1 MLALKLKSQTL
12 LSDMGVN
19 QSAIVFVD
27 NSVNRI
33 FKTIDTLKKS
43 FVNIFIFNQEKDLFE
58 FIEMNNADAIF
69 LNLDLIPNDA
79 VILTREIRQK
89 SRESNPFIIIYTDK
103 QDDFVQ
109 ELAFNSGA
117 DSFIS
122 FHNKAA
128 VMELFLK
135 NLLRRRAVSTNNSK
149 REVIIDNERY
159 LIFKNGEA
167 FQLPRKEFK
176 LFELLY
182 NNPEKFFSKTEIA
195 GSIWNDEA
203 IANKRTIDVHIYNIR
218 QFFGKRIVQSQ
229 KGKGY
234 RINKKVVG

>member
-1 MLALKLKSQTL
+1 MS
-12 LSDMGVN
+12 VN
-19 QSAIVFVD
+19 QCTIVFVD

-43 FVNIFIFNQEKDLFE
+43 FLNIFIFNQEKDFFE
-58 FIEMNNADAIF
+58 FIEFNPVDVIF
-69 LNLDLIPNDA
+69 LNLDLVPNDA
-79 VILTREIRQK
+79 VILTKEVRQK
-89 SRESNPFIIIYTDK
+89 TRETNPFIIIYTDK

-117 DSFIS
+117 DSFIN

-128 VMELFLK
+128 VMELYLK
-135 NLLRRRAVSTNNSK
+135 NLLRRRVISTSNLK

-159 LIFKNGEA
+159 LIFKNGEP

-182 NNPEKFFSKTEIA
+182 NSPEKFFTKIEIA
-195 GSIWNDEA
+195 GSVWNDEA

-234 RINKKVVG
+234 RINKKIVG

>member
-1 MLALKLKSQTL
+1 MS
-12 LSDMGVN
+12 VN
-19 QSAIVFVD
+19 SSSIIFVD

-33 FKTIDTLKKS
+33 FKTIDVLKLS
-43 FVNIFIFNQEKDLFE
+43 FTNIVIFNQEKDLFDFLDE
-58 FIEMNNADAIF
+58 NTCDVIF
-69 LNLDLIPNDA
+69 LNLDLQPNDA
-79 VILTREIRQK
+79 VALTKEIRQK
-89 SRESNPFIIIYTDK
+89 NLESNPFIIIYTDK

-109 ELAFNSGA
+109 ELAFNSGV

-135 NLLRRRAVSTNNSK
+135 NLLRRRVKVFKNSK
-149 REVIIDNERY
+149 KEVIIDHDKY
-159 LIFKNGEA
+159 LIFKNGEP

-182 NNPEKFFSKTEIA
+182 NSSEKFFTKSEIA
-195 GSIWNDEA
+195 GYIWQDESV
-203 IANKRTIDVHIYNIR
+203 ANKRTIDVHIYNIR
-218 QFFGKRIVQSQ
+218 QFFGKRIIQSQ

-234 RINKKVVG
+234 RMNKRLIG

>member
-1 MLALKLKSQTL
+1 MS
-12 LSDMGVN
+12 VN
-19 QSAIVFVD
+19 SSSIVFVD
-27 NSVNRI
+27 NSINRI
-33 FKTIDTLKKS
+33 FKTIDVLKHS
-43 FVNIFIFNQEKDLFE
+43 FRNIVIFNQEKDLFE
-58 FIEMNNADAIF
+58 FLEENTADVIF
-69 LNLDLIPNDA
+69 MNLDLQPNDA
-79 VILTREIRQK
+79 VALTKEIRQ
-89 SRESNPFIIIYTDK
+89 RNMESNPFIIIYTDK

-135 NLLRRRAVSTNNSK
+135 NLLRRRIKIFKNSK
-149 REVIIDNERY
+149 KEVIIDHDKY

-167 FQLPRKEFK
+167 FQLPRKEFR

-182 NNPEKFFSKTEIA
+182 NSSEKFFTKSEIA
-195 GSIWNDEA
+195 GYIWQDEA
-203 IANKRTIDVHIYNIR
+203 VANKRTIDVHIYNIR
-218 QFFGKRIVQSQ
+218 QFFGKRIIQSQ

-234 RINKKVVG
+234 RINKRLIG